1 MGALT
6 RRGRRAQECI
16 PTSLLKLTAEN
27 SGRAVKMFSAVQKY
41 MGDAG
46 EAPAGAAKLDLVMR
60 LLAQARARLVSF
72 SAPYG
77 LTVHGTRA
85 PDGATRAAVLAPAG
99 PQGPGPAP
107 PRAPLAWC

>member
-1 MGALT
+1 LLLCVHVLCVSRYVHLCWNSVGALT

-60 LLAQARARLVSF
+60 LLALARAPMVSF
-72 SAPYG
+72 KA
-77 LTVHGTRA
+77 LQALQCAQDT
-85 PDGATRAAVLAPAG
+85 
-99 PQGPGPAP
+99 
-107 PRAPLAWC
+107 